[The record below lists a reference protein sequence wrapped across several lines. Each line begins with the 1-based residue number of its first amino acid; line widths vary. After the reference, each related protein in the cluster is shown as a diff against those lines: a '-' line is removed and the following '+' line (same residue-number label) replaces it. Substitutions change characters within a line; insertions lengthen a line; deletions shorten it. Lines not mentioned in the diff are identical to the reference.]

1 MNRYDMYVADEGR
14 TAYMQINE
22 HGEFVLYVD
31 YDNLAKTARETF
43 TYYKERHMQLSA
55 ENEFLVEQ
63 RNAAT
68 KEIVELQ
75 RKIRW
80 LSNKITEMQ
89 WTAAYDR
96 EMNMVDDREMGR

>member
-22 HGEFVLYVD
+22 YGEFVLYVD
-31 YDNLAKTARETF
+31 YDKLAKTARETF
-43 TYYKERHMQLSA
+43 TYYQARVLQLSA

-63 RNAAT
+63 RNSAT

-75 RKIRW
+75 RKIQW